1 MPVNHVTTKSEAIV
15 AIVTALPTLSEEDV
29 RGFLACTDDERS
41 LIVQSYKD
49 AGKVPGPDGWQ
60 IFIAIIKTCAELA
73 NLVIPIT
80 GAVQGVFGITA
91 LL

>member
-1 MPVNHVTTKSEAIV
+1 MSA
-15 AIVTALPTLSEEDV
+15 
-29 RGFLACTDDERS
+29 RS
-41 LIVQSYKD
+41 SFSPYKD

-60 IFIAIIKTCAELA
+60 VFIAIIKTCAELA

-80 GAVQGVFGITA
+80 GAVQGVFGIAA